1 MHAAARSVGV
11 HDISRLYAFGSYRIS
26 LGGYGMDKIDP
37 PRHSFSLHT
46 PYRTFV
52 MASES
57 LAERDRWVEK
67 IKEVLSREFLARDIA
82 RK

>member
-1 MHAAARSVGV
+1 
-11 HDISRLYAFGSYRIS
+11 
-26 LGGYGMDKIDP
+26 MDKIDP
-37 PRHSFSLHT
+37 PRHFFSLHT

-67 IKEVLSREFLARDIA
+67 IMEVMHREFTPRDIA
-82 RK
+82 RKLNSV